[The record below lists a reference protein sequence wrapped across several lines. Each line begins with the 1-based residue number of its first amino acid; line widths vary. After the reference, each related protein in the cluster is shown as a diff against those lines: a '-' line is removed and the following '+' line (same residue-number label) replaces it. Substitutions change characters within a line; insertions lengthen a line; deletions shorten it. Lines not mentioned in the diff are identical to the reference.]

1 MECIFLSRH
10 RLFLFSTGFVYLILI
25 FARDWKAVNRI
36 GADTGYTFVPEAVN
50 GNFTILFRPF
60 IEYYELGSRVA
71 AEIVAVFPIR
81 YHAIASST
89 VVNLIWVFL
98 ALFIFTVIAAETTNA
113 LLSFFSGLALI
124 LNPYAM
130 ESSLGNIGTVKFA
143 LTACI
148 AIAFCSRHAIKKY
161 PKLITVLTLV
171 TGLTQ
176 PILLVT
182 VIPLFWLLH
191 TSDQIQRRH
200 VVILLFVVF
209 LTLMIQLSGVGL
221 TDVFH
226 GKGEAAV
233 KSLWPGM
240 GLFWYSGIF
249 FPAFFSITLMLI
261 NFTKRFKTTKF
272 KEFRDL
278 LCVSTISLSAT
289 CYFLGGI
296 ADRYFVAP
304 MTLAGLSGLLLLH
317 DILPIYAKN
326 KKIIVVFASG
336 IALIPTVKWFEAGW
350 YLTSGPTWTS
360 EVDRA
365 KLICAERPNS
375 VVELFVSPNSSAVV
389 SCERLKSD

>member
-1 MECIFLSRH
+1 MENISLSRH
-10 RLFLFSTGFVYLILI
+10 RLSLFFAGFVYLILI

-50 GNFTILFRPF
+50 GNFTVLFRPF

-98 ALFIFTVIAAETTNA
+98 ALFIFMVITAEATNA
-113 LLSFFSGLALI
+113 LLPFFSGLALI

-130 ESSLGNIGTVKFA
+130 ESSIGNIGTVKFA
-143 LTACI
+143 LTAGV

-182 VIPLFWLLH
+182 VIPLFWLLRA
-191 TSDQIQRRH
+191 SDRIQRRH
-200 VVILLFVVF
+200 ITILLIVVF
-209 LTLMIQLSGVGL
+209 LTTMIQLSEVGL
-221 TDVFH
+221 TDALN
-226 GKGEAAV
+226 GKGETTV

-249 FPAFFSITLMLI
+249 FPTFFSIILI
-261 NFTKRFKTTKF
+261 LLNFTRRFQATKF
-272 KEFRDL
+272 KEVRNL
-278 LCVSTISLSAT
+278 LCASTISLSAS

-304 MTLAGLSGLLLLH
+304 MTLASLGGLLLLN
-317 DILPIYAKN
+317 DILPLFAKD
-326 KKIIVVFASG
+326 KKIIVVFAAG

-365 KLICAERPNS
+365 ELFCTNRSNS
-375 VVELFVSPNSSAVV
+375 IVELFVSPDGSTFV
-389 SCERLKSD
+389 SCDRLKSD